1 MKKTIT
7 CGVLLSNPKSIW
19 NLKTGYAA
27 QMFGLK
33 QIFECYCLME
43 SFRSATYHTIDN
55 WWLFSALSAYF
66 NYSFKFNNFFFTIN
80 MNSLS
85 IGNRFFIWGKKSAS
99 QLILC
104 LKKRKFLEWNSGKV
118 IRMSDIRITVPDS
131 FILPLS
137 IDRSYDNIC

>member
-1 MKKTIT
+1 MKKNDHLWSSFIQSQINLEPKNRICRANVWTQKDFW
-7 CGVLLSNPKSIW
+7 VLLSYGILP
-19 NLKTGYAA
+19 LCH
-27 QMFGLK
+27 
-33 QIFECYCLME
+33 IF
-43 SFRSATYHTIDN
+43 F
-55 WWLFSALSAYF
+55 LFSALLAYF
-66 NYSFKFNNFFFTIN
+66 NYSFKFNNFSFTIN

>member
-1 MKKTIT
+1 MKKNDHLWSSFIQSQINLEPKNRI
-7 CGVLLSNPKSIW
+7 CRKCLDSKRFLSVIVLWNP
-19 NLKTGYAA
+19 
-27 QMFGLK
+27 
-33 QIFECYCLME
+33 
-43 SFRSATYHTIDN
+43 SALPHFFF
-55 WWLFSALSAYF
+55 LFSALSAYF
-66 NYSFKFNNFFFTIN
+66 NYSFKFNNFSFTIN

-85 IGNRFFIWGKKSAS
+85 IVNRFFIWGKKSAS